1 MNSSPKNVN
10 AENYRKAQ
18 TKLHLRKKYRLGRI
32 CSSLLFSNRIWLKKT
47 MSIQASAMLHT
58 FSNTNLYPLKYCIC
72 SCALSMVFLFITSFI
87 TNSVV
92 SPFVMYVSVVS
103 STKTIELNSN
113 NCKEKNVSPKWTYIP
128 VTFEM
133 DYVTYNITA
142 S

>member
-1 MNSSPKNVN
+1 
-10 AENYRKAQ
+10 
-18 TKLHLRKKYRLGRI
+18 
-32 CSSLLFSNRIWLKKT
+32 
-47 MSIQASAMLHT
+47 
-58 FSNTNLYPLKYCIC
+58 
-72 SCALSMVFLFITSFI
+72 
-87 TNSVV
+87 
-92 SPFVMYVSVVS
+92 MYVSIVS